1 MAAQINLR
9 KPVVSGQFYP
19 AEAGELD
26 SMIASFVDMGEQKAQ
41 KVDCLGAI
49 LPHAGYVYSGK
60 VAAQTVSAVNI
71 KDTVVLLGPNHTGQ
85 GSAISIMAEGSWQT
99 PLGDVKIDTKL
110 AGLFL
115 EKCPYLKID
124 HLAHLDE
131 HSLEVELPILQYFR
145 KDFKIVPIAMM
156 TDNLSLLEEVA
167 QSLAMAIKENKL
179 EGSTMFIASSDMTHY
194 EPQASARKKD
204 ALAIEAIVAL
214 DEHKLQA
221 QVKKLDISMCG
232 FAPVAV
238 LIKAAVLLGA
248 KRAKLIKYQTS
259 GDVTG
264 DNSSVV
270 GYAGIIIN

>member
-1 MAAQINLR
+1 MTAQTNLR
-9 KPVVSGQFYP
+9 RPVVSGQFYP
-19 AEAGELD
+19 QDAEGLN
-26 SMIASFVDMGEQKAQ
+26 SMIASFVDLQSQKT
-41 KVDCLGAI
+41 DCLGAI

-60 VAAQTVSAVNI
+60 VAVQTVSVINI

-99 PLGDVKIDTKL
+99 PLGDVEIDTKL
-110 AGLFL
+110 AELFL
-115 EKCPYLKID
+115 EKCRYLKID

-156 TDNLSLLEEVA
+156 ADNLSLLEEVA
-167 QSLAMAIKENKL
+167 QSLAMVIKENNLKS
-179 EGSTMFIASSDMTHY
+179 STMFIASSDMTHY
-194 EPQASARKKD
+194 ESQASAQRKD

-214 DEHKLQA
+214 DGHKLQS
-221 QVKKLDISMCG
+221 QIKKFNISMCG

-238 LIKAAVLLGA
+238 LIKAAALLGA
-248 KRAKLIKYQTS
+248 KKAKLIKYQTS

>member
-1 MAAQINLR
+1 MTAQSKLR

-19 AEAGELD
+19 QDAKALN
-26 SMIASFVDMGEQKAQ
+26 SMIASFADLQAQ
-41 KVDCLGAI
+41 KIDCLGAI
-49 LPHAGYVYSGK
+49 LPHAGYIYSGK
-60 VAAQTVSAVNI
+60 VAAQTVSGINI

-85 GSAISIMAEGSWQT
+85 GSTISIMAEGSWQT
-99 PLGDVKIDTKL
+99 PLGNVEIDTKL

-115 EKCPYLKID
+115 EKCSYLKIN

-156 TDNLSLLEEVA
+156 TDDLSMLEEVA
-167 QSLAMAIKENKL
+167 QNLAMVIKENNLK
-179 EGSTMFIASSDMTHY
+179 GSTMLIASSDMTHY
-194 EPQASARKKD
+194 ESQASAQQKD
-204 ALAIEAIVAL
+204 ASAIEAILAL
-214 DEHKLQA
+214 DVHKLQA
-221 QVKKLDISMCG
+221 QVKKLNISMCG

-238 LIKAAVLLGA
+238 LIKTAALLGA
-248 KRAKLIKYQTS
+248 KKAKLIKYQTS

-264 DNSSVV
+264 DTSSVV

>member
-1 MAAQINLR
+1 MTAQINLR

-19 AEAGELD
+19 QDAESLN
-26 SMIASFVDMGEQKAQ
+26 SMIASFVDLQSQKI
-41 KVDCLGAI
+41 DCLGAI
-49 LPHAGYVYSGK
+49 LPHAGYVYSGR
-60 VAAQTVSAVNI
+60 VAAETVSVINI

-99 PLGDVKIDTKL
+99 PLGDVEIDTKL

-115 EKCPYLKID
+115 EKCRYLKID

-167 QSLAMAIKENKL
+167 QSLAMVIRENNLKS
-179 EGSTMFIASSDMTHY
+179 STMFIASSDMTHY
-194 EPQASARKKD
+194 EAQASARKKD
-204 ALAIEAIVAL
+204 TSAIEAILAL

-221 QVKKLDISMCG
+221 QVKKLNISMCG

-238 LIKAAVLLGA
+238 LIKAVSLLGA
-248 KRAKLIKYQTS
+248 KKAKLIRYLTS